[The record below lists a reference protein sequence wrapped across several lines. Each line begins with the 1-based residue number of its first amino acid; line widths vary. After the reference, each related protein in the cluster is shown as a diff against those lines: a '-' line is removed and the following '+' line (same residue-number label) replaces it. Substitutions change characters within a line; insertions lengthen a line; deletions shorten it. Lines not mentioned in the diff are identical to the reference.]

1 MRRYGFLLPGRRCR
15 STRATVTSG
24 RGGATDDVSSG
35 QGIALLSCCARMA
48 STESEPEWGAGEGF
62 CSSTLATF
70 SGAAFGFGASRGP
83 VASVACGAAFSGG
96 RVTFEPSRAGA
107 GREGRAACNADQC
120 ETHSRFRATAVAS
133 LPAPLRTR
141 EGNGQGQVP
150 IGLSQFFGPQVVGYS
165 LPPTHVMASP
175 QLSVG
180 SQVGAP
186 PQVPIGL
193 SQFFG
198 PQVVGYSLP
207 PTHVMASPQ
216 LSVGSQVGAP
226 PQVPIALSQFF
237 GPQVGGYFLPP
248 THVMASPQLSVG
260 SQLDAFAERVCVRHG
275 VRSVR
280 DFEARRASYSRN
292 IKLVLPIV
300 SVSARL
306 PLHLLALHPPQ
317 LLVAFQVPRE
327 VDVQRLNLQ

>member
-186 PQVPIGL
+186 PQVPIAL

-198 PQVVGYSLP
+198 PQVV
-207 PTHVMASPQ
+207 
-216 LSVGSQVGAP
+216 
-226 PQVPIALSQFF
+226 
-237 GPQVGGYFLPP
+237 GYFLPP